1 VAAAEFHTSTPIAA
15 MVAHARGRS
24 ADGAMMIPTMHS
36 YELNKLKIPDA
47 ILIYRNFLTRSVVAA
62 LQELFRCDLQ
72 STYQKILFNFGVR
85 FHSPHNGM
93 MTSTFCIAAV

>member
-1 VAAAEFHTSTPIAA
+1 

-47 ILIYRNFLTRSVVAA
+47 VLIYRNLLTSQR
-62 LQELFRCDLQ
+62 
-72 STYQKILFNFGVR
+72 GHR
-85 FHSPHNGM
+85 FPRIISLRFAEHIPNDSL
-93 MTSTFCIAAV
+93 